1 MAISRHV
8 SCTALHATLRS
19 RAAACEPILRA
30 PSQADPQAGEC
41 PVQFGAAC
49 GLLVGHGVRAMVA
62 CIDGAEPVSLS
73 LYAAVGAAAFL
84 SGCVRYKS
92 TAVLIAMESMGA
104 WFLVVPIAVAGTPP
118 ATVPFAVAVGTWP
131 SFSLPRDGLWSFPLR
146 LQAGPRRSCAS
157 HWCHRHMPIFLTP
170 RECSM

>member
-1 MAISRHV
+1 M
-8 SCTALHATLRS
+8 
-19 RAAACEPILRA
+19 
-30 PSQADPQAGEC
+30 
-41 PVQFGAAC
+41 QFGAAC

-104 WFLVVPIAVAGTPP
+104 WFLVVPIAVAGTPT

-131 SFSLPRDGLWSFPLR
+131 SFSHQEMVSGRSHCSYRQAPL
-146 LQAGPRRSCAS
+146 AAVP
-157 HWCHRHMPIFLTP
+157 LTGATGT
-170 RECSM
+170 